1 MSDTKHFKAFR
12 IHSEDGRKV
21 EPRFDEISVDD
32 LCDGDVVV
40 KGAWSSI
47 NYKDALA
54 GTGKGRI
61 LRKFPLVGGVD
72 IAGHVVSSSDTRFS
86 EGDPV
91 IVNGCGLSETHDGGF
106 AEYARLKGEWLTPL
120 PDGLD
125 LRTTMALGT
134 AGFTA
139 ALAIHR
145 MEQNG
150 QSPEQGPIAVSG
162 ATGGVGSIAVDML
175 SARGYEVTAM
185 TSKTTA
191 DDYLRNLGAADIMN
205 IGHHQ
210 LGTKPLEKAI
220 WAGAIDNLGGDILGW
235 FTRTTQPYGNIASIG
250 LAAGIDLST
259 TVMPFILRGVALL
272 GINSV
277 EVPRDLRIEVWNRIA
292 GDLSAPHIDEIA
304 NREVS
309 LEGLPD
315 AFPAYID
322 GQVVGRTIVKLA

>member
-1 MSDTKHFKAFR
+1 MSDTNHFKAFR

-21 EPRFDEISVDD
+21 EARFDDISVDD

-72 IAGHVVSSSDTRFS
+72 IAGHVASSSDPRFS
-86 EGDPV
+86 AGDPV

-106 AEYARLKGEWLTPL
+106 AEYARLKGDWLTPL

-125 LRTTMALGT
+125 LRTTMAHGT

-150 QSPEQGPIAVSG
+150 QSPEQGPIAVDG
-162 ATGGVGSIAVDML
+162 ATGGVGSIAIDML
-175 SARGYEVTAM
+175 SARGYDVTAM

-191 DDYLRNLGAADIMN
+191 DEYLRNLGASDIMN

-220 WAGAIDNLGGDILGW
+220 WAGAIDSLGGDILGW
-235 FTRTTQPYGNIASIG
+235 FTRTTKPYGNIASIG
-250 LAAGIDLST
+250 LAAGIELST
-259 TVMPFILRGVALL
+259 TVLPFILRGVTLL

-292 GDLSAPHIDEIA
+292 SDLSAPHIDAIA
-304 NREVS
+304 NREI
-309 LEGLPD
+309 LLDELPA
-315 AFPAYID
+315 AFAAYID
-322 GQVVGRTIVKLA
+322 GQVVGRTIVKLD